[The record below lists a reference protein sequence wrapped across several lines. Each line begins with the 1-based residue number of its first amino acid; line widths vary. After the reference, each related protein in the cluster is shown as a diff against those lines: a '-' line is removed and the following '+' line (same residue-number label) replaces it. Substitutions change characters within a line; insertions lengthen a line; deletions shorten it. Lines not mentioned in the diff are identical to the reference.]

1 MFVDAGVLSPLLR
14 LPMGPAVPN
23 SGWSH
28 QKLSSPRLA
37 LVWARL
43 RLLKDRGVTAPMV
56 VKEFVKRRVALLQRH
71 SRPMW
76 TLLNSQ
82 DHMRFQESGLPL
94 GTRQTVLKVLTGVP
108 LPAEMPGKNC
118 LLYRCKNKDEFAASM
133 PSLDEWGLRPI
144 GLVGPRENP
153 IVVVPFLAA
162 GAELTP
168 SGVQEGEL

>member
-1 MFVDAGVLSPLLR
+1 MFVDAGVLSPLLQV
-14 LPMGPAVPN
+14 PTGPAVPN
-23 SGWSH
+23 SGWGH

-56 VKEFVKRRVALLQRH
+56 VKEFVKRRVAPLQRH

-94 GTRQTVLKVLTGVP
+94 GTRQTVLKVLMGVP

-118 LLYRCKNKDEFAASM
+118 LLYRCKNKDEFVASM
-133 PSLDEWGLRPI
+133 PSFDEWGCGRSAWW
-144 GLVGPRENP
+144 GPV
-153 IVVVPFLAA
+153 I
-162 GAELTP
+162 TP
-168 SGVQEGEL
+168 